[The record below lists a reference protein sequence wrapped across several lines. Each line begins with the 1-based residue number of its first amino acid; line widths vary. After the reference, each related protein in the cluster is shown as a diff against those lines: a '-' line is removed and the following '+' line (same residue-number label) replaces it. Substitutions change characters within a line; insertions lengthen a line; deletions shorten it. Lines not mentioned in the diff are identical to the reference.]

1 MICYDKNVK
10 YWVIR
15 VRKMK
20 ISNIEIRNYKSI
32 KCLSVHIDSLTAI
45 VGKNNFGKST
55 ILDAIQCF
63 YGEKDIDVDDFH
75 LGTDEDIK
83 IKITFDDITDSDI
96 ERCFGYKAMMAKT
109 NMKIKERADDE
120 QYAQKQLEKLN
131 NDRERKFQETIEK
144 YNLDFPNKSIITVT
158 FSYSKKGKST
168 YKIGEDTIIA
178 KSDLFKFLPPIKVI
192 SAIRTPEKE
201 TTAGTKSNLKE
212 LISLLQSENDSE
224 DYIELPKI
232 EGKLSYEEIKT
243 LISKKE
249 EEKCKYLSEDLT
261 LNFQNAINN
270 DSLSVKVKIDNN
282 FKFDFKYKT
291 VLEDKD
297 VPGKEVDI
305 LSCGT
310 GLQSMMILSILQT
323 YIKLKKDDDFILLI
337 EEPEVYLHPSL
348 QRKMIST
355 LLKISERNQVIL
367 TTHSPIIVSKID
379 KDNIHCVTKEK
390 GVTSLVE
397 ATVENIVQELGIQVS
412 DILNKQAVIFVE
424 GKDDARLFS
433 LLINKIAKHKGLDS
447 NFSDKYID
455 IIQTDGF
462 DKMSFYANAQI
473 LHKDVVKVPYW
484 VITDSDGEYIEDR
497 KKALMDKGKAN
508 GLNLREE
515 QFKILSEYAI
525 ESYFLDPNLL
535 KLVFEFEDRDAIH
548 LCDTYFR
555 KYEEALVNLRN
566 GIGKINKKTFRGNF
580 KPKIMFSNL
589 DKPEEAIEIILD
601 RYYNADEAFKRS
613 RKILIEKWSNQSD
626 PIGFFINQLDYLV
639 LVESKM
645 NELIVHLEEIV
656 DSIAGK
662 KAIFLN

>member
-1 MICYDKNVK
+1 
-10 YWVIR
+10 
-15 VRKMK
+15 MK
-20 ISNIEIRNYKSI
+20 LSNIEIRNYKSI
-32 KCLSVHIDSLTAI
+32 KYLEVHIDSLTAI
-45 VGKNNFGKST
+45 VGKNNFGKSA

-63 YGEKDIDVDDFH
+63 YGEKTIDVDDFH
-75 LGTDEDIK
+75 LGTDEDIE

-96 ERCFGYKAMMAKT
+96 ERCFGYKSMLAKVKA
-109 NMKIKERADDE
+109 KIKERANDE
-120 QYAQKQLEKLN
+120 DYAKKQFEKLN
-131 NDRERKFQETIEK
+131 NEREKKFQETLEK
-144 YNLDFPNKSIITVT
+144 YNLDFPNKCTITVT

-168 YKIGEDTIIA
+168 YKIGEDTAISKA
-178 KSDLFKFLPPIKVI
+178 DLFKFLPPIKVI

-201 TTAGTKSNLKE
+201 MTAGTKSNLKE

-224 DYIELPKI
+224 DYIELPKT
-232 EGKLSYEEIKT
+232 EGKLSYGEIKA
-243 LISKKE
+243 LISQKE
-249 EEKCKYLSEDLT
+249 EEKCKYLSDDLT

-297 VPGKEVDI
+297 VPGREIDI

-310 GLQSMMILSILQT
+310 GLQSIMILSILQT

-355 LLKISERNQVIL
+355 LLKISEKNQVIL

-379 KDNIHCVTKEK
+379 KGNIHCVTKEK

-433 LLINKIAKHKGLDS
+433 LLINKIAKYKGLDS
-447 NFSDKYID
+447 NFSEKYID

-462 DKMSFYANAQI
+462 DKMSFYANAHI
-473 LHKDVVKVPYW
+473 LHKDAVKVPYW

-497 KKALMDKGKAN
+497 KRALMGKGKAN
-508 GLNLREE
+508 GLNLKEE

-535 KLVFEFEDRDAIH
+535 TLVFEFEDRDAIH
-548 LCDTYFR
+548 LCDTYFQ
-555 KYEEALVNLRN
+555 KYEEALMKLRE
-566 GIGKINKKTFRGNF
+566 GKIDKKTFRNNF

-589 DKPEEAIEIILD
+589 DKPEGAIEIILD
-601 RYYNADEAFKRS
+601 KYYNADEAFKRS
-613 RKILIEKWSNQSD
+613 RKILIEKWNNQSD
-626 PIGFFINQLDYLV
+626 PIGFFINQLDYSV

-645 NELIVHLEEIV
+645 RELIVHLEEII
-656 DSIAGK
+656 DIITGK
-662 KAIFLN
+662 KVTVLN

>member
-1 MICYDKNVK
+1 
-10 YWVIR
+10 
-15 VRKMK
+15 MK
-20 ISNIEIRNYKSI
+20 ISYIKIRNYKSI
-32 KCLSVHIDSLTAI
+32 KCLNVHIDSLTAI

-96 ERCFGYKAMMAKT
+96 ERCFGYKTMMAKT

-120 QYAQKQLEKLN
+120 QYAQKQFEKLN

-224 DYIELPKI
+224 DYIELSKI

-447 NFSDKYID
+447 NFSEKYID

-535 KLVFEFEDRDAIH
+535 KLIFEFEDRDAIH
-548 LCDTYFR
+548 LCETYFQ
-555 KYEEALVNLRN
+555 KYEEALEKLRK
-566 GIGKINKKTFRGNF
+566 GKWNSDKKAFRNNF

-589 DKPEEAIEIILD
+589 NKSEEVIEHILD
-601 RYYNADEAFKRS
+601 KHYNANELFKQS
-613 RKILIEKWSNQSD
+613 RKILIEKWSNQTD

>member
-1 MICYDKNVK
+1 
-10 YWVIR
+10 
-15 VRKMK
+15 MK
-20 ISNIEIRNYKSI
+20 LSNIEIRNYKSI
-32 KCLSVHIDSLTAI
+32 KYLEVHIDSLTAI
-45 VGKNNFGKST
+45 VGKNNFGKSA

-63 YGEKDIDVDDFH
+63 YGEKTIDVDDFH
-75 LGTDEDIK
+75 LGTDEDIE

-96 ERCFGYKAMMAKT
+96 ERCFGYKSMLAKVKA
-109 NMKIKERADDE
+109 KIKERANDE
-120 QYAQKQLEKLN
+120 DYAKKQFEKLN
-131 NDRERKFQETIEK
+131 NEREKKFQETLEK
-144 YNLDFPNKSIITVT
+144 YNLDFPNKCAITVT

-168 YKIGEDTIIA
+168 YKIGEDTAISKA
-178 KSDLFKFLPPIKVI
+178 DLFKFLPPIKVI

-201 TTAGTKSNLKE
+201 MTAGTKSNLKE

-224 DYIELPKI
+224 DYIELPKT
-232 EGKLSYEEIKT
+232 EGKLSYGEIKA
-243 LISKKE
+243 LISQKE
-249 EEKCKYLSEDLT
+249 EEKCKYLSDDLT

-297 VPGKEVDI
+297 VPGREIDI

-310 GLQSMMILSILQT
+310 GLQSIMILSILQT

-355 LLKISERNQVIL
+355 LLKISEKNQVIL

-379 KDNIHCVTKEK
+379 KGNIHCVTKEK

-433 LLINKIAKHKGLDS
+433 LLINKIAKYKGLDS
-447 NFSDKYID
+447 NFSEKYID

-462 DKMSFYANAQI
+462 DKMSFYANAHI
-473 LHKDVVKVPYW
+473 LHKDAVKVPYW

-497 KKALMDKGKAN
+497 KRALMGKGKAN
-508 GLNLREE
+508 GLNLKEE

-535 KLVFEFEDRDAIH
+535 TLVFEFEDRGAIH
-548 LCDTYFR
+548 LCDTYFQ
-555 KYEEALVNLRN
+555 KYEEALMKLRE
-566 GIGKINKKTFRGNF
+566 GKIDKKTFRNNF

-589 DKPEEAIEIILD
+589 DKPEGAIEIILYKSSLKF
-601 RYYNADEAFKRS
+601 RH
-613 RKILIEKWSNQSD
+613 
-626 PIGFFINQLDYLV
+626 V
-639 LVESKM
+639 
-645 NELIVHLEEIV
+645 
-656 DSIAGK
+656 
-662 KAIFLN
+662 

>member
-1 MICYDKNVK
+1 
-10 YWVIR
+10 
-15 VRKMK
+15 MK

-32 KCLSVHIDSLTAI
+32 KCLNVHIDSLTAI

-63 YGEKDIDVDDFH
+63 YGEKAIDANDFH
-75 LGTDEDIK
+75 LGTDEDIE

-96 ERCFGYKAMMAKT
+96 ERCFGYKSMVAKA
-109 NMKIKERADDE
+109 NMKIKEREDDE
-120 QYAQKQLEKLN
+120 QYAKKQLEKLN

-144 YNLDFPNKSIITVT
+144 YNLNFPNKCTITVT

-168 YKIGEDTIIA
+168 YKIVEDTTIA

-232 EGKLSYEEIKT
+232 EGKLSYGEIKT

-249 EEKCKYLSEDLT
+249 EEKCKYLSDDLT

-447 NFSDKYID
+447 NFSEKYID

-535 KLVFEFEDRDAIH
+535 KLIFEFEDRDAIH
-548 LCDTYFR
+548 LCDTYFQ
-555 KYEEALVNLRN
+555 KYEEALEKLRK
-566 GIGKINKKTFRGNF
+566 GKWNSDKKAFRNNF

-589 DKPEEAIEIILD
+589 NKSEEVIEHILD
-601 RYYNADEAFKRS
+601 KHYNANELFKQS
-613 RKILIEKWSNQSD
+613 RKILIEKWSNQTD
-626 PIGFFINQLDYLV
+626 PIGFFINQLDYSV

-662 KAIFLN
+662 KAVVLN